1 MTTSPKSAGSP
12 ELAHKQAEGISEG
25 TDPHRQMWRPTPWL
39 CAAAVVGL
47 LAVFVYIAT
56 RNIKSPGLYY
66 DELDFVNAA
75 LGHPAGS
82 QFISTRI
89 FGVPVMI
96 MPYIG
101 ALKSYLYHP
110 VFALFGVSAVTIRL
124 PIILVA
130 AVGLFV
136 WYEVGVLIYRT
147 RVTALFM
154 LAALS
159 VDPAYIFQAKLD
171 WGPTVLQVVLS
182 GVLTYSVLRAV
193 RGSTSSAVRI
203 WLPLAYVAALL
214 GLFNKL
220 NFIWIIV
227 ALPIAIGSVY
237 PARVRNW
244 FRSGLLFLLP
254 LGATTA
260 LVGLAGWFLILPIIT
275 SSGPAMGLLAKVQY
289 TASLYNVT
297 MNGNAVF
304 GYITGGGVLAST
316 SWTDRVELW
325 VTAAWVVA
333 LAFTVR
339 RLREDQKEALRTT
352 AFFAVVFV
360 VIAAQIVLTK
370 QATGPYHIMALWP
383 INVLVI
389 FLMVEFIALCAYGVA
404 PVEWRAAAGRLVQP
418 AMVAITSAALLCGSV
433 IADNAYNAAFAQ
445 GTTLAPIW
453 SDQIYQLSTFIN
465 TLYPTRGYVLFPD
478 WGIDNQALAL
488 ASSDGERVRLL
499 DGWPWFSNPGPSLAV
514 SNSIFETYFEGRT
527 DMVVMFKNVDVIPG
541 TKANFW
547 RFAKVEGLT
556 VTQVDWMPLKDKPVY
571 AVYMVSPAP
580 GGANPAVGG

>member
-1 MTTSPKSAGSP
+1 
-12 ELAHKQAEGISEG
+12 
-25 TDPHRQMWRPTPWL
+25 MWRPTPWL
-39 CAAAVVGL
+39 PTAVVVGL

-56 RNIKSPGLYY
+56 RNIKFPGLYY

-75 LGHPAGS
+75 LGGPAGT

-101 ALKSYLYHP
+101 ALKSYLYYP

-159 VDPAYIFQAKLD
+159 VDPAYIFQSKLD

-182 GVLTYSVLRAV
+182 GVLIYSVLRAL
-193 RGSTSSAVRI
+193 RGSTGSAVRI
-203 WLPLAYVAALL
+203 WLPVAYVAALL

-227 ALPIAIGSVY
+227 AVPIAIGAVY
-237 PARVRNW
+237 PARVRTW
-244 FRSGLLFLLP
+244 FKSGLLFLLP

-260 LVGLAGWFLILPIIT
+260 LVGLAGWFLILPLIT
-275 SSGPAMGLLAKVQY
+275 SSGPAMGLLARAQFTVNLY
-289 TASLYNVT
+289 TAT
-297 MNGNAVF
+297 MNGAAVF
-304 GYITGGGVLAST
+304 GYITGGGVLTSA
-316 SWTDRVELW
+316 SWTDSVELW
-325 VTAAWVVA
+325 VAVAWVVA
-333 LAFTVR
+333 LALTVR

-360 VIAAQIVLTK
+360 IIAAQIVLTK
-370 QATGPYHIMALWP
+370 QAMGPYHIMALWP

-389 FLMVEFIALCAYGVA
+389 FLMVEFTALCAYRVA
-404 PVEWRAAAGRLVQP
+404 PVEWKTAAGRIVQP
-418 AMVAITSAALLCGSV
+418 AMVAITSAALLCGSGM
-433 IADNAYNAAFAQ
+433 ADNAYNAAFAQ
-445 GTTLAPIW
+445 GTTVAPIW
-453 SDQIYQLSTFIN
+453 SDQIYQLSAFIN
-465 TLYPTRGYVLFPD
+465 ARYPTRGYVLFPD
-478 WGIDNQALAL
+478 WGMDNQTLAL
-488 ASSDGERVRLL
+488 ASSDGERSRLL
-499 DGWPWFSNPGPSLAV
+499 DVWPWFSDPGPSLAM
-514 SNSIFETYFEGRT
+514 SNWIFETYFEGRT
-527 DMVVMFKNVDVIPG
+527 DMVVMFKSIDVIPG

-547 RFAKVEGLT
+547 SFARDEGLT
-556 VTQVDWMPLKDKPVY
+556 VTQVDWMPSQDKPIYVI
-571 AVYMVSPAP
+571 YMVTVASS
-580 GGANPAVGG
+580 GANPAGAG